1 MHSGANGSHPDLQ
14 ARRTMLLELL
24 KRHEGQGGAR
34 TCQES
39 GSFPLGTDGRASEGA
54 AGRPLHYQAEERC

>member
-1 MHSGANGSHPDLQ
+1 
-14 ARRTMLLELL
+14 MLLELL

-39 GSFPLGTDGRASEGA
+39 GSLPLGTDGRASERA
-54 AGRPLHYQAEERC
+54 AGRPLHFQADERC